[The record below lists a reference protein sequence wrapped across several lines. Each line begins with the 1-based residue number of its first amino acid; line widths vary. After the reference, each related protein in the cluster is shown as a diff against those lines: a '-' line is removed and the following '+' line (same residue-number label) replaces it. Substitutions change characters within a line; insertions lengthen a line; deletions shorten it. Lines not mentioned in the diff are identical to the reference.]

1 MKMRNVKTISTK
13 AVTIMSAIGL
23 VLSGCGKSGSSFSIL
38 PESQGFQQ
46 AQATVNNKI
55 DILWVIDNSG
65 SMDPLQANLINNYA
79 AFMNSFQTK
88 GFDFQMAVTTSDA
101 YLANAAYNNTPSM
114 AKFKDGVGTHHSGMF
129 VVTQNDANA
138 LADFTTNAS
147 QGSAGSGDERVFQSL
162 QETINSPLNAG
173 FHRPGAFLAVIILSD
188 EDDFSNPTRV
198 EGGGT
203 DHDYAQAGLLQVDT
217 LISQLDTYTSS
228 TAAQRNYNVSAITVK
243 DTACQTSHAAAAP
256 STIVGTRYIDIA
268 NKTNGILG
276 SVCDASF
283 ATSLN
288 FIQQRIVE
296 LTTEFKLDREPNPST
311 ITITIN
317 SVTLA
322 QDATNGWTYDA
333 ASMSI
338 RFHGT
343 GVPPAGAK
351 IGISFDPMNLR

>member
-1 MKMRNVKTISTK
+1 MMKRIGGK
-13 AVTIMSAIGL
+13 AALVSGMLGL
-23 VLSGCGKSGSSFSIL
+23 ALTGCGKSGSSFSIL

-46 AQATVNNKI
+46 ATAKVNNKI

-65 SMDPLQANLINNYA
+65 SMDPLQQNLLANYS
-79 AFMNSFQTK
+79 AFMNNFQTK

-101 YLANAAYNNTPSM
+101 YLASAAYNNNPTL
-114 AKFKDGVGTHHSGMF
+114 AKFRDGVGTHHSGVY

-138 LADFTTNAS
+138 LADFTTNAN

-188 EDDFSNPTRV
+188 EDDFSNPTRA
-198 EGGGT
+198 EGVGT
-203 DHDYAQAGLLQVDT
+203 DHDYTQAGLVQIDS
-217 LISQLDTYTSS
+217 LISQLDTYAGS
-228 TAAQRNYNVSAITVK
+228 TATQRNFNVSAITVK
-243 DTACQTSHAAAAP
+243 DTTCQKSHAAGSP
-256 STIVGTRYIDIA
+256 STIVGARYIEIA

-283 ATSLN
+283 ATSLD

-296 LTTEFKLDREPNPST
+296 LTTEFQLAREPNPST
-311 ITITIN
+311 IVITIN
-317 SVTLA
+317 GVALA
-322 QDATNGWTYDA
+322 QDPVNGWTYDP
-333 ASMSI
+333 ASLSI

-343 GVPPAGAK
+343 GVPPAGAS
-351 IGISFDPMNLR
+351 IGVAFDPMNLR